1 MLKRGRYLPPK
12 IQSSRHKYV
21 PRTFTTLKAGIIFKK
36 TCSALLT
43 SKIKQKFCRMVRQ
56 NSGDDDDND
65 DDGDSDGNDDHD
77 DDDDDNG
84 GVDCN
89 CDINDDDDA
98 LFWLKF

>member
-1 MLKRGRYLPPK
+1 MLKRGRYLPKK
-12 IQSSRHKYV
+12 IQSSHLKYV

-43 SKIKQKFCRMVRQ
+43 STIKQKFCRMVRQ
-56 NSGDDDDND
+56 NSGDDDD
-65 DDGDSDGNDDHD
+65 DDHDD